1 MAYSK
6 EEKAA
11 YDRAYRAKNAEK
23 IRAAKKAYGLTD
35 TKKAA
40 DQRWAE
46 ENRER
51 SNAIKAAWKARN
63 PTADHEYY
71 LANTEKIK
79 EREKARHAA
88 NPEIGRARTAAWTE
102 ADPARAKAL
111 HQRMYAENRGK
122 YIIRARQR
130 RQHIELRATPAWADK
145 DAIAAIYQEAAA
157 RGMHVDHAIPLRGK
171 NVCGLHVETNLQL
184 LTPLDNRR
192 KGNRYAGE

>member
-23 IRAAKKAYGLTD
+23 IKAAKKVWGQTD
-35 TKKAA
+35 AKKAS

-46 ENRER
+46 ENRSR

-63 PTADHEYY
+63 PGADHEYY
-71 LANTEKIK
+71 LANSEGIK
-79 EREKARHAA
+79 AREKARHAA
-88 NPEIGRARTAAWTE
+88 NPQIGRARTAAWKE
-102 ADPARAKAL
+102 ANPERAQAAFKRCY
-111 HQRMYAENRGK
+111 QGNRHA

-130 RQHIELRATPAWADK
+130 RQHIEQRATPAWADMT
-145 DAIAAIYQEAAA
+145 AIAAIYREAGE
-157 RGMHVDHAIPLRGK
+157 RGMHVDHAVPLRGK
-171 NVCGLHVETNLQL
+171 NVCGSHVETNLQL
-184 LTPLDNRR
+184 LTPQDNRR